1 MLPGEDHILLKGGH
15 ALLTPAS
22 AFRHPVSQSGTG
34 TFRYRTVLL
43 FRYRTGSSI
52 GIFDHSRP
60 LKTLSIGKK
69 VFMQPARD
77 GLGYI
82 LHVNTAGGGKGYTLH
97 VHTAGGG
104 KGYTS
109 IEN

>member
-1 MLPGEDHILLKGGH
+1 
-15 ALLTPAS
+15 
-22 AFRHPVSQSGTG
+22 
-34 TFRYRTVLL
+34 
-43 FRYRTGSSI
+43 
-52 GIFDHSRP
+52 
-60 LKTLSIGKK
+60 
-69 VFMQPARD
+69 MQPARD

-109 IEN
+109 IENWWWCFLLYDIKNYANAGMLDKS